1 MIRRPPSST
10 RTDTLFPYT
19 TLFRSPERRV
29 APGVEPPPQLG
40 HHPVAKAL
48 PVHGDEQITAARQQP
63 ADAAAAFA
71 GMQEQPANLG
81 RAIKIGYEV
90 EHFRLDGPATLAGG
104 LGQVRKR
111 TRRNSSH

>member
-71 GMQEQPANLG
+71 GVQEQPANLG
-81 RAIKIGYEV
+81 LPIEIGDEI
-90 EHFRLDGPATLAGG
+90 EPFRLDGPAKLSRD
-104 LGQVRKR
+104 RK
-111 TRRNSSH
+111 SVV